1 MATKLF
7 EKKYSFNE
15 EFLYKNSHEL
25 WYFLGL
31 IAADGYINNERM
43 ELALNE
49 KDLHIL
55 EFFQNIIQPDKPIY
69 YRKSVNAY
77 KIAIDD
83 YKFAKHLK
91 KIFSMESNKKHEELI
106 FPDVPKEYIKDFI
119 LGYIDG
125 DGCITTC
132 SGQKNFPKLGYKKI
146 YRGVG
151 LKILGNQNF
160 LLEMIE
166 KLREIYPNK
175 TKKIARKSN
184 ENVYEVQYNFKV
196 AEGILNELYKDSKI
210 HLKRKYERFI
220 YLKNNKVRDVVYSQ
234 TNISKERV

>member
-7 EKKYSFNE
+7 EKKYTFNE
-15 EFLYKNSHEL
+15 KFLYTDSNEL

-31 IAADGYINNERM
+31 VAADGYVTEERM
-43 ELALNE
+43 ELVLNE

-69 YRKSVNAY
+69 HRKSVNAY

-91 KIFSMESNKKHEELI
+91 KIFSMESNKKHEELV

-119 LGYIDG
+119 RGYIDG
-125 DGCITTC
+125 DGCITKC
-132 SGQKNFPKLGYKKI
+132 SGQRNFPKLGYKKI
-146 YRGVG
+146 YRGVE
-151 LKILGNQNF
+151 LKILGNENF
-160 LLEMIE
+160 LLEMVN
-166 KLREIYPNK
+166 KLQEIYPNK
-175 TKKIARKSN
+175 TKSIRKKGK
-184 ENVYEVQYNFKV
+184 ENVYVVNYNFKV
-196 AEGILNELYKDSKI
+196 AEGILNELYKDSKV

-220 YLKNNKVRDVVYSQ
+220 YLKNNKVCDVVYSP
-234 TNISKERV
+234 